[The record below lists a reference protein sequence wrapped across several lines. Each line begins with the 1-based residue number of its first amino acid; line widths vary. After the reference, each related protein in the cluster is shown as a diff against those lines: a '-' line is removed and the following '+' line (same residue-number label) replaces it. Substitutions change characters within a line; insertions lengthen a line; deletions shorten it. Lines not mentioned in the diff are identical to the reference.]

1 MANYTRD
8 TPKEVQL
15 PVRLPLVG
23 VLNQR
28 SDSGGIDS
36 RLING
41 YVEKGQ
47 DGEIRVTKRPGLS
60 VAYTSTGV
68 GYGCA
73 FLNNTLYYVFG
84 TALIGTPIG
93 GSPIGI
99 ATVMAGYKYTFREVS
114 LGLSARGVLLTNGIV
129 AYVIEPGGGA
139 RQISVAGTAVGPVTC
154 SITNTSTTVTTADTT
169 LFTKYSDVTGIG
181 IAANTT
187 IASIDSSTQFTLSI
201 AATATNASAALS
213 FTLAGLPTYFGAPS
227 DSQLWAPQ
235 AVELNK
241 SVYMVSIHSELVGS
255 DPDDPFAWNPLNKI
269 VAYADLGLSIALSKQ
284 LSYPIVFKGTNME
297 FFRDEGNSPG
307 SPLARIEGM
316 RADVGCAYCYALQE
330 IDDKLLW
337 VSSASIS
344 PPSVWM
350 LHNGKYQEVATPAV
364 KRLLD
369 GITTLN
375 TFAFGCE
382 GHLFYCINL
391 TGGSNTLVYDITSDY
406 WSYWTSAS
414 GGQLPFVAAAY
425 SFNALTGGARHVYLQ
440 HATDGKI
447 YELDLANVTDVGST
461 FDMDIYP
468 PEFDANMLTSKYLSK
483 MYVSGDQ
490 QTGRILKVRV
500 NDNNQQPGSWTNW
513 REFDLSS
520 ARPRIDECGSFYKRS
535 FHFRHSSAT
544 RCRIEAV
551 EMDLQPGTL

>member
-47 DGEIRVTKRPGLS
+47 DGEIRVTKRQGYSLYDTFSGNGSGLLQT
-60 VAYTSTGV
+60 TS
-68 GYGCA
+68 A
-73 FLNNTLYYVFG
+73 LYSVFG
-84 TALIGTPIG
+84 TSLYQDSVLAGTDTLLGAGAL
-93 GSPIGI
+93 SHLL
-99 ATVMAGYKYTFREVS
+99 EVS
-114 LGLSARGVLLTNGIV
+114 TGASSRAIIINNGLALHYWDGTTFKRIPFQGETAGPLT
-129 AYVIEPGGGA
+129 A
-139 RQISVAGTAVGPVTC
+139 
-154 SITNTSTTVTTADTT
+154 SITSGSAVVALASTAA
-169 LFTKYSDVTGIG
+169 LSKYSDVTGTG

-187 IASIDSSTQFTLSI
+187 IASIDSSTQITLSL

-213 FTLAGLPTYFGAPS
+213 FVLAGPPFIVASGLFQPQLVPRSQILNRSLYVMSLSGKIAGA
-227 DSQLWAPQ
+227 
-235 AVELNK
+235 
-241 SVYMVSIHSELVGS
+241 
-255 DPDDPFAWNPLNKI
+255 DPDDPLAWNPLNQI
-269 VAYADLGLSIALSKQ
+269 IAYATLTNATQFARQLTYLIAFKQ
-284 LSYPIVFKGTNME
+284 DGYE

-307 SPLARIEGM
+307 SPLARVEGLQG
-316 RADVGCAYCYALQE
+316 DVGCFGGHTLQE
-330 IDDKLLW
+330 IDDKIIW
-337 VSSASIS
+337 IS
-344 PPSVWM
+344 TSRVADPGVWM
-350 LHNGKYQEVATPAV
+350 LTGGKLREVSTPAIR
-364 KRLLD
+364 RLLPAYLD
-369 GITTLN
+369 GDLTTY
-375 TFAFGCE
+375 AFPME
-382 GHLFYCINL
+382 GHLFYVIASYNRL
-391 TGGSNTLVYDITSDY
+391 DALPFSLVYDVTSDF
-406 WSYWTSAS
+406 WSYWRTSAS
-414 GGQLPFVAAAY
+414 DGLPFVAAAVAA
-425 SFNALTGGARHVYLQ
+425 SPARALLQ
-440 HATDGKI
+440 HETNGKI
-447 YELDLANVTDVGST
+447 YELDVANVTDVGST

-490 QTGRILKVRV
+490 QTGSILKVRV